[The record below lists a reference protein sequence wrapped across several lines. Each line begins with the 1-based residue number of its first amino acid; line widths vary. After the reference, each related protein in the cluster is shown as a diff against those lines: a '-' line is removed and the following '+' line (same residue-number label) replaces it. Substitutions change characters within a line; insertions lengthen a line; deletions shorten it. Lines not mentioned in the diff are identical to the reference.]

1 MAKHNG
7 LRSKILKA
15 LEQNKEMYAHEIADA
30 VGSTSRKVSNAIFA
44 MPNVYRIKQYGSRN
58 AKCIYSLK
66 PIEGLIED
74 VITPVKKD
82 KPRRYVPEFVPMDNR
97 SYDIYAGR
105 NLAMLA
111 R

>member
-44 MPNVYRIKQYGSRN
+44 MQEVYRIKQHGTRN

-66 PIEGLIED
+66 PIEGMIHE

-82 KPRRYVPEFVPMDNR
+82 KLKRYVPEFQEMQTG
-97 SYDIYAGR
+97 SYDLYAGR

>member
-1 MAKHNG
+1 VAKHNG
-7 LRSKILKA
+7 LRSKILKV
-15 LEQNKEMYAHEIADA
+15 LEQNKEMYAHEIAEA
-30 VGSTSRKVSNAIFA
+30 VGSTSRKVSNALFA
-44 MPNVYRIKQYGSRN
+44 MDDVYRIKQHGTRN

-66 PIEGLIED
+66 PIEGMIEE
-74 VITPVKKD
+74 VIKPVKKD
-82 KPRRYVPEFVPMDNR
+82 KPKRYVPEFKPMAEH